1 MFEMLHNEYDG
12 VSDAASGADS
22 HVRGGPT
29 RGEQGQEPI
38 REHHCMYD
46 DASHWL
52 ASVTSVWV
60 TLLLVVERFFS
71 SSFFIQRYSPLSSRL
86 TALLSYVTLN
96 ERLALF
102 TARFEYSHPSG
113 VAAALFDSYMAGATR
128 SCCRP
133 CTSTHWNW

>member
-1 MFEMLHNEYDG
+1 MFQMLHDEYDG

-46 DASHWL
+46 DASLWL

-60 TLLLVVERFFS
+60 TLIVVVDRFFL
-71 SSFFIQRYSPLSSRL
+71 SFFFIGQERSESARERRILRSR
-86 TALLSYVTLN
+86 A
-96 ERLALF
+96 
-102 TARFEYSHPSG
+102 
-113 VAAALFDSYMAGATR
+113 DSLR
-128 SCCRP
+128 SCP
-133 CTSTHWNW
+133 M

>member
-1 MFEMLHNEYDG
+1 MMSMMVFEMLHNEYDGVSDAAMMSVMVFEVLHNEYDGVSDAAIMSMMVFEMLHNEYDG

-46 DASHWL
+46 DTLHWL

-60 TLLLVVERFFS
+60 TLVVAFEL
-71 SSFFIQRYSPLSSRL
+71 FFILFFYINSTILRSR
-86 TALLSYVTLN
+86 A
-96 ERLALF
+96 
-102 TARFEYSHPSG
+102 
-113 VAAALFDSYMAGATR
+113 DSLR
-128 SCCRP
+128 SCP
-133 CTSTHWNW
+133 M

>member
-1 MFEMLHNEYDG
+1 MFQMLHNEYDGVSDAATMNMMVFEMLHNEYDG

-60 TLLLVVERFFS
+60 TLVVVDRFF
-71 SSFFIQRYSPLSSRL
+71 FFFFCI
-86 TALLSYVTLN
+86 
-96 ERLALF
+96 ALF
-102 TARFEYSHPSG
+102 SAFEQTHC
-113 VAAALFDSYMAGATR
+113 ALVLYDS
-128 SCCRP
+128 
-133 CTSTHWNW
+133 N